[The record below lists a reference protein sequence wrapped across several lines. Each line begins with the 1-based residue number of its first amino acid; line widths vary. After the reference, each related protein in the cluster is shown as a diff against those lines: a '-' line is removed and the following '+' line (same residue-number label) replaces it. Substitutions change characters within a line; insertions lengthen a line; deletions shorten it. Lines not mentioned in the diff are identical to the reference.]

1 VRPGLPDAAEPAEDR
16 GWRDLLRAE
25 RLRLGLSQVELGALV
40 GVSPET
46 IRKYEAGGRT
56 PARGTLVRLVA
67 ALQLS
72 AVQVRVILR
81 GAGFA
86 AADTM
91 FPADSYPDYY
101 FSVAELRSYVEQ
113 VPWPQFVTN
122 DLAQVVAANHAAQAL
137 WEIDFTAELARR
149 SQAQLSLLSVAAERR
164 FSERVV
170 NWSECLTVLAG
181 IFKGRPRDAIALE
194 DPGAFFTEVLTAYA
208 ANDPAAIPQL
218 ISAWDSTPAQ
228 AGKVRWSYPLVWRE
242 PDIGDI
248 QFLSLVSIA
257 SEPDALSFNDWIPL
271 DAASHVRLAQVLIR
285 RGGEVLGGPPRE
297 PLIHLAHS
305 GPGIDGGMKPR
316 GVSAGTE

>member
-1 VRPGLPDAAEPAEDR
+1 MRPGLPDAAEPAEDR

-257 SEPDALSFNDWIPL
+257 SEPDALSFND
-271 DAASHVRLAQVLIR
+271 
-285 RGGEVLGGPPRE
+285 
-297 PLIHLAHS
+297 
-305 GPGIDGGMKPR
+305 
-316 GVSAGTE
+316 